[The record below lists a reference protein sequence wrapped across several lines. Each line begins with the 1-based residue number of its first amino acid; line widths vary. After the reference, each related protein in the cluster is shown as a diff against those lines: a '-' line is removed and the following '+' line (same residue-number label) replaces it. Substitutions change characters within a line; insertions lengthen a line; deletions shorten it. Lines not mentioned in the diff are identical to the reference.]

1 MAHYKALT
9 IAGSDSSGGAG
20 MQADLKTFQELGVY
34 GMTALTCV
42 VTMDPF
48 HHWAHSVTMLD
59 TDLLKKQLDTIVS
72 GIGVDAMKTGMLGS
86 PEVIRIASDTIEKNQ
101 LKNVVIDPVMV
112 CKGAEEA
119 LQPEL
124 QPENTSAIRD
134 LLLPKALITTPN
146 LYEAAKLA
154 GTKWISSVD
163 QMKEAAAK
171 LVDLG
176 AKNALVKGGA
186 RLHDTD
192 QAIDV
197 LYDGKD
203 FHIISAEKVD
213 TPNIHGAGCTYAAA
227 ITAGLAQ
234 GKSVLDAVKLA
245 KDFVTAGIRES
256 FRLNDYTGPT
266 DHSAYKRSL
275 SKRGL

>member
-1 MAHYKALT
+1 MTEHVKAMT
-9 IAGSDSSGGAG
+9 IAGSDTSGGAG

-34 GMTALTCV
+34 GMTALTCI

-48 HHWAHSVTMLD
+48 HHWAHSVNMLD
-59 TDLLKKQLDTIVS
+59 TELLKKQLDTIVS

-86 PEVIRIASDTIEKNQ
+86 PEVIRIAAETIEKNQ

-112 CKGAEEA
+112 CKGAEEE

-124 QPENTSAIRD
+124 QPENTSAIRE
-134 LLLPKALITTPN
+134 LLLPKALVTTPN

-154 GTKWISSVD
+154 GTPWITNVD

-171 LVDLG
+171 LVSLG
-176 AKNALVKGGA
+176 AKNALVKGGS
-186 RLHDTD
+186 RIHNTD
-192 QAIDV
+192 RAIDV

-203 FHIISAEKVD
+203 FHIIEAEKID

-227 ITAGLAQ
+227 ITAGLAK
-234 GKSVLDAVKLA
+234 GKSVLESVRLA

-256 FRLNDYTGPT
+256 FRLNEYTGPT
-266 DHSAYKRSL
+266 DHSAYKRQL
-275 SKRGL
+275 IGQ